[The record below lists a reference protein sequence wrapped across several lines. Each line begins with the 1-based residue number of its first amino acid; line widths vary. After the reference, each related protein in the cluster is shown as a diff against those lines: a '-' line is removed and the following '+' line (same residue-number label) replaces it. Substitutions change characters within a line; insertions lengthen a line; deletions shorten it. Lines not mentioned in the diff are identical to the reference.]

1 MFNAKIREGKPV
13 CPICEGLQ
21 RIYLGSNESIRCKCL
36 ILKLYEEKVPDW
48 IRDAPKTTNDRP
60 VGLFNCLIG
69 PQERVGCW
77 LDNMYQYLFEVLPS
91 SFESRF
97 PQIISDDG
105 LVEAKFAQGDFDELT
120 SIDREFV
127 MIEQTA
133 LKGHAYMPNTVYQ
146 YVRRRVDAKKYTW
159 LIRSTPID
167 KTSFDYSPELEKLV
181 SSRFTITDL
190 R

>member
-1 MFNAKIREGKPV
+1 MMKMFDGGDGVID
-13 CPICEGLQ
+13 I
-21 RIYLGSNESIRCKCL
+21 
-36 ILKLYEEKVPDW
+36 
-48 IRDAPKTTNDRP
+48 TTKK
-60 VGLFNCLIG
+60 
-69 PQERVGCW
+69 
-77 LDNMYQYLFEVLPS
+77 
-91 SFESRF
+91 SF
-97 PQIISDDG
+97 
-105 LVEAKFAQGDFDELT
+105 FDELT

-167 KTSFDYSPELEKLV
+167 KTSFDYSPELEQLV